1 MPSSFVLPP
10 CLMESAQHG
19 KPAPSRAMAGSERVE
34 SALRIVTR
42 SAERRVTLRH
52 DLPFKLRPTVNAS
65 AYLEVENLLIE
76 CENVFAR
83 CFPYGML
90 AGELR
95 SQLETLLRR
104 VMLERMRCQ
113 ERERDGKTG

>member
-1 MPSSFVLPP
+1 
-10 CLMESAQHG
+10 MESDQHG
-19 KPAPSRAMAGSERVE
+19 KPAPSCAAAGCERIE
-34 SALRIVTR
+34 SAPRIVTR
-42 SAERRVTLRH
+42 FAERRLTIRH
-52 DLPFKLRPTVNAS
+52 DLQLKRRSTVNTS

-83 CFPYGML
+83 CFPYGIL

-95 SQLETLLRR
+95 LQLETLLRR

-113 ERERDGKTG
+113 ERERDGKAG